1 MDRDEALAL
10 FEGLTSAP
18 PHVAEH
24 VLDAHGWDVNSAVEW
39 YLESG
44 GVGHGAAGAALA
56 LGAGAGGGPG
66 AGGGDDW
73 DAGGWEDVGAEAGAA
88 PAYGGSAAAAAA
100 PALPPDYIEEPD
112 DVIVEDPSD
121 EQQPAAAGGAVRSM
135 RGRAASRPMPASARP
150 RSSPIEVLD
159 DDDDDIQVL
168 ASSLGRRR
176 PSRTDELM
184 EEERGGMHRV
194 GSVEEDLAV
203 GSLQGRRVRR
213 NRRRVAGEVDRDLE
227 LLGQRF
233 GVMDEYQP
241 APAAAVHRQQQQQQR
256 QGSGRGASGAGSEDD
271 DLPLLPDDVDLEEQR
286 MLMAAIQG
294 GGYEGQIP
302 DFAADPRYQPRVLS
316 PGAQARQIL
325 REEQDAAYYESLRA
339 DQEKAEAAER
349 QRREEEEAAAAAAAA
364 AEAEARQKAEA
375 AERMAQELR
384 WKAASLPP
392 EPPADDAEAVS
403 LAVRLPAGGR
413 YSRRFR
419 RSDTLQSVF
428 DFVDVQSGTESG
440 AIQGAAGPAA
450 AEPAGGNGAAA
461 PAIRP
466 GSYSLATSYPRR
478 VLQDGPTAAGMT
490 LAEAGI
496 TSKQEALFLELK

>member
-1 MDRDEALAL
+1 MERDEALAL

-18 PHVAEH
+18 AHVAEH

-44 GVGHGAAGAALA
+44 GVGHGIVGAAPPI
-56 LGAGAGGGPG
+56 GGGGGGAG

-73 DAGGWEDVGAEAGAA
+73 GASGWEDVGADAGAA
-88 PAYGGSAAAAAA
+88 PAHGEAAADAAAA
-100 PALPPDYIEEPD
+100 PMMRPADDMEELD
-112 DVIVEDPSD
+112 DVIVEDP
-121 EQQPAAAGGAVRSM
+121 QPAAAAAVGAGARSA
-135 RGRAASRPMPASARP
+135 RGRVASRPMPAAARP
-150 RSSPIEVLD
+150 RSNPIDILD

-168 ASSLGRRR
+168 ATSLGRRR

-184 EEERGGMHRV
+184 EAGRRGMHRV
-194 GSVEEDLAV
+194 GSVEEDLEV
-203 GSLQGRRVRR
+203 GSQGRRVRR

-241 APAAAVHRQQQQQQR
+241 APAAAHRQQQQR
-256 QGSGRGASGAGSEDD
+256 QGAGRGSGGGGAGSGEDD
-271 DLPLLPDDVDLEEQR
+271 VPLLPDDVDLEEQR

-294 GGYEGQIP
+294 GGYEGEIP

-316 PGAQARQIL
+316 PGAQERQIL

-375 AERMAQELR
+375 ADRLAQELR

-392 EPPADDAEAVS
+392 EPPAEDPEAVS

-440 AIQGAAGPAA
+440 VIEGAAAAAAGPAGD
-450 AEPAGGNGAAA
+450 EDGAA
-461 PAIRP
+461 PAIQP
-466 GSYSLATSYPRR
+466 GAYSLATSYPRR
-478 VLQDGPTAAGMT
+478 ILQDGPSAAGLT

-496 TSKQEALFLELK
+496 TAKQEALFLEPK